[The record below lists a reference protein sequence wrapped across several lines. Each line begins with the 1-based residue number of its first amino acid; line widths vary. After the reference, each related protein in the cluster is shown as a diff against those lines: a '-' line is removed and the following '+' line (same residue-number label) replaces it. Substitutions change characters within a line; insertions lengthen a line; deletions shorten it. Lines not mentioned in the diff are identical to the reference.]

1 MRRIVF
7 ACAAFMILASPLAAQ
22 QTPDEPVPA
31 QTTPGQT
38 APTSQPPPATP
49 QSELP
54 PPFVP
59 PPPARLY
66 DNYRSTTHHRPHPRA
81 ATRHATVRHS
91 TTRHHRAESRHAAAR
106 HHATRERQRPVHAS
120 KRTIRQCHGMSY
132 KQIMRHSTCRA
143 LMRQDLEANEHR
155 HTHASHQKRSSH
167 RHSSTH
173 RKSRAHRRR

>member
-66 DNYRSTTHHRPHPRA
+66 DNYRSTTHHGTHHRSTTHR
-81 ATRHATVRHS
+81 ATVRHS
-91 TTRHHRAESRHAAAR
+91 TTRHHRAESRHTAAR
-106 HHATRERQRPVHAS
+106 HRVTREHPRSVRAS

-143 LMRQDLEANEHR
+143 LMRQDLEAKDHR
-155 HTHASHQKRSSH
+155 HSHASRQKRSSH
-167 RHSSTH
+167 R
-173 RKSRAHRRR
+173 KSRAHHRR